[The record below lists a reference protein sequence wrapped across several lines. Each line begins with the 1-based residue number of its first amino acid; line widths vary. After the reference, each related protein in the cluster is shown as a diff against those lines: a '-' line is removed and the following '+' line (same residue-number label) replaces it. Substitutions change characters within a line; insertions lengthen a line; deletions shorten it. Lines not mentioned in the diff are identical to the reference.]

1 MEIKLGEICERYQDP
16 EMVSLFFLTPS
27 ENGIL
32 EAYADMIQYFYDRG
46 DFETYE
52 S

>member
-1 MEIKLGEICERYQDP
+1 MEIKLGEICESYQDP

-27 ENGIL
+27 ENGTL

-46 DFETYE
+46 DFDIYE